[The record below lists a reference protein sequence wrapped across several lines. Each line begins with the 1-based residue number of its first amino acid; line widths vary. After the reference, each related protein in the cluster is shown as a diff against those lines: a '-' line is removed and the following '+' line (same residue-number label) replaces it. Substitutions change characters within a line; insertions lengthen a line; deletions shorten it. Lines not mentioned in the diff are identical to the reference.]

1 MKKIRKEFE
10 VWANKELAKIQNTL
24 LLNDYRLSPTKPSNT
39 DASLCMF
46 RYPYKDIEIQ
56 YSEAIFTDWV
66 NGKKAETREILM
78 HEMFHVVTDKLY
90 AKAGSRFVGNGELE
104 DEREQLTDHLANI
117 VLKLT

>member
-1 MKKIRKEFE
+1 
-10 VWANKELAKIQNTL
+10 
-24 LLNDYRLSPTKPSNT
+24 
-39 DASLCMF
+39 
-46 RYPYKDIEIQ
+46 
-56 YSEAIFTDWV
+56 
-66 NGKKAETREILM
+66 M